1 MKMLESAQPLSNLV
15 DFHSI
20 GENNISMSMRDA
32 LNWIGM
38 TRSFILPAGLLLML
52 TACEQSMSL
61 KVDTEIPTPVITRM
75 PVKVGV
81 FYQDELRNHV
91 YEENSEDR
99 PNWKIESGS
108 SHVALFEQ
116 ILSSMFEETK
126 EVAGTNADATVNA
139 VLAPSVAEMQFA
151 LPAETKTEFYEAW
164 VKYNMEL
171 YNQDGSRIANWSVTG
186 YGKSSTEFMKSR
198 DKGLNAAVN
207 QALRDAGAKFA
218 LGFSGVEGINAWL
231 EQSTVKSTDTTD
243 EHR

>member
-1 MKMLESAQPLSNLV
+1 
-15 DFHSI
+15 
-20 GENNISMSMRDA
+20 
-32 LNWIGM
+32 M
-38 TRSFILPAGLLLML
+38 THRLIFSVGLLLIL

-61 KVDTEIPTPVITRM
+61 RVDTEIPTPVVSRL
-75 PVKVGV
+75 PVKMGV
-81 FYQDELRNHV
+81 FYQDELRNYV

-99 PNWKIESGS
+99 PNWKIDSGS

-116 ILSSMFEETK
+116 ILPSMFEEIN
-126 EVAGTNADATVNA
+126 EVGGTTGSAMVDA

-151 LPAETKTEFYEAW
+151 LPAETKSDFYEAW

-218 LGFSGVEGINAWL
+218 LGFSRIADISAWL
-231 EQSTVKSTDTTD
+231 EQTTAKSTDDTD

>member
-1 MKMLESAQPLSNLV
+1 
-15 DFHSI
+15 
-20 GENNISMSMRDA
+20 
-32 LNWIGM
+32 M
-38 TRSFILPAGLLLML
+38 THRFIFSVGLLLIL

-61 KVDTEIPTPVITRM
+61 RVDTEIPTPVVSRL
-75 PVKVGV
+75 PVKMGV
-81 FYQDELRNHV
+81 FYQDELRNYV

-99 PNWKIESGS
+99 PNWKIDSGS

-116 ILSSMFEETK
+116 ILPSMFEEIN
-126 EVAGTNADATVNA
+126 EVGGTTGSAMVDA

-151 LPAETKTEFYEAW
+151 LPAETKSDFYEAW

-218 LGFSGVEGINAWL
+218 LGFSRIADISAWL
-231 EQSTVKSTDTTD
+231 EQTTAKSTDDTD